1 MNDNKSK
8 KIVNESSKEKI
19 NKVCTINC
27 KTEDGNEK
35 LNVLFSKLMMKTF
48 CYKEKEVEK
57 MTTNDLLNTLRKFSK
72 KYKIHLSY
80 VFFSVKIEEGLS
92 GSLIDR
98 NTSSYEM
105 ICTAYAETLDEL
117 FKKLILCIYFYVKD
131 KKQKGE

>member
-1 MNDNKSK
+1 MSNNNSK
-8 KIVNESSKEKI
+8 KIVNESKEKLD
-19 NKVCTINC
+19 KVCTINC
-27 KTEDGNEK
+27 KTENGNEK
-35 LNVLFSKLMMKTF
+35 LNALFSKLMIKTF
-48 CYKEKEVEK
+48 CYKEEEVEE

-98 NTSSYEM
+98 NTSAYEM

>member
-8 KIVNESSKEKI
+8 KIVNESKEKI
-19 NKVCTINC
+19 NKVCKINC

-48 CYKEKEVEK
+48 CYKEEEVEK

-98 NTSSYEM
+98 NTSAYEM

>member
-8 KIVNESSKEKI
+8 KIVNESKEKI

-35 LNVLFSKLMMKTF
+35 LNALFSKLMMKTF
-48 CYKEKEVEK
+48 YYKEEEVEK

>member
-8 KIVNESSKEKI
+8 KIVNESKEKI

-35 LNVLFSKLMMKTF
+35 LNELFSKLMMKTF
-48 CYKEKEVEK
+48 YYKEEEVEK